1 MDRWMEDDGGGWRM
15 EDLFP
20 GVFSSHSSQ
29 PTAKHSQGTK
39 SPRASSSFLLQRTL
53 WNARMRTMVP
63 SRSSLAGGLL
73 LLLVVPASAFV
84 AISGRSTCGPLVSE
98 TQHIINPAVR
108 QSEPLHASSSSSS
121 EANAAAD
128 ASIDDDVDDDDDDD
142 DDDTVIH
149 IKSKAMERLRE
160 LKSKQED
167 PSAPMILRMGVRSGG
182 CSGMSYV
189 MDFTT
194 EDDVNEDDEIDEYP
208 EDGIKCVVDA
218 KSLLFLYG
226 LELDYS
232 DELIGGGFKFFNP
245 NAEEEC
251 GCGSSFGV

>member
-1 MDRWMEDDGGGWRM
+1 M
-15 EDLFP
+15 
-20 GVFSSHSSQ
+20 
-29 PTAKHSQGTK
+29 
-39 SPRASSSFLLQRTL
+39 
-53 WNARMRTMVP
+53 
-63 SRSSLAGGLL
+63 LAGGLL
-73 LLLVVPASAFV
+73 LLLAVPASAFLGAPGHSACRPLV
-84 AISGRSTCGPLVSE
+84 SERQHIISPAVRQSQIMVIPDRSACGLLVSE

-108 QSEPLHASSSSSS
+108 QFQPLHASSSS
-121 EANAAAD
+121 EADAAAAD
-128 ASIDDDVDDDDDDD
+128 ASIEGDVDDDDD

-232 DELIGGGFKFFNP
+232 EELIGGGFKFFNP

>member
-1 MDRWMEDDGGGWRM
+1 M
-15 EDLFP
+15 LP
-20 GVFSSHSSQ
+20 
-29 PTAKHSQGTK
+29 P
-39 SPRASSSFLLQRTL
+39 RTL
-53 WNARMRTMVP
+53 A
-63 SRSSLAGGLL
+63 GLL
-73 LLLVVPASAFV
+73 MLLATPASAFV
-84 AISGRSTCGPLVSE
+84 VVPDRSACGAQATQALVADA
-98 TQHIINPAVR
+98 QHINPAAWMMGT
-108 QSEPLHASSSSSS
+108 LHASSSS
-121 EANAAAD
+121 EANLPAD
-128 ASIDDDVDDDDDDD
+128 ASIEDDVDDDDTNEDDD
-142 DDDTVIH
+142 DMVIH
-149 IKSKAMERLRE
+149 IKTKAMERLRE

-194 EDDVNEDDEIDEYP
+194 EDDVNEDDEIDEYS

>member
-1 MDRWMEDDGGGWRM
+1 
-15 EDLFP
+15 
-20 GVFSSHSSQ
+20 
-29 PTAKHSQGTK
+29 
-39 SPRASSSFLLQRTL
+39 
-53 WNARMRTMVP
+53 MVP
-63 SRSSLAGGLL
+63 LRGLL
-73 LLLVVPASAFV
+73 LLLAVPASAFV
-84 AISGRSTCGPLVSE
+84 VVPDRSAGTSRPLISE
-98 TQHIINPAVR
+98 TQHNVNRAVR
-108 QSEPLHASSSSSS
+108 QFQPLHASSSS
-121 EANAAAD
+121 EADAAAAD
-128 ASIDDDVDDDDDDD
+128 ASIEDDVDDDDDD

-245 NAEEEC
+245 NAKEEC